1 MAFGGR
7 IITGLYTASV
17 ACELRRAVKSSY
29 AVVSRMDIYIYIVL
43 HLFVCIYAHD
53 GSIGLWESTPQD
65 MGPFQHYILREESER
80 ERERARDRQREGHGQ
95 GQGA

>member
-1 MAFGGR
+1 M
-7 IITGLYTASV
+7 
-17 ACELRRAVKSSY
+17 
-29 AVVSRMDIYIYIVL
+29 L

-80 ERERARDRQREGHGQ
+80 ERERERETDRERDMDRDRELESFHVLV
-95 GQGA
+95 